1 MKPLFAVIG
10 LLALAQPALA
20 QSMLETD
27 FTISVPR
34 SPGQADVVESTTLV
48 PLLVGTCY
56 NWHLRLSKTK
66 GPLDITEVYTLP
78 EAPDNWGLGEDGN
91 ITVSKNRRTAT
102 SALVFT
108 PVDGWINNGWCITE
122 GDPEGA
128 YSFEIKSGDTLLH
141 RFEFELK
148 DM

>member
-1 MKPLFAVIG
+1 MKRLLSVFG

-20 QSMLETD
+20 QTVLDSD

-48 PLLVGTCY
+48 PLLTGTCY

-66 GPLDITEVYTLP
+66 GSLEITEIYTLP
-78 EAPDNWGLGEDGN
+78 EAPENWGLGSDA
-91 ITVSKNRRTAT
+91 ITISKNRRTAT
-102 SALVFT
+102 SALLVT
-108 PVDGWINNGWCITE
+108 PVDGWIENGWCVTD
-122 GDPEGA
+122 GDPEGP
-128 YSFEIKSGDTLLH
+128 YSFEIKSGDMVLH

-148 DM
+148 AM